1 MKKRCIGLLLAL
13 VMIAA
18 ILPVSAAHAAS
29 LPAAPNLNISYQQ
42 SGVSAGTI
50 RYVSQLRA
58 SGYFCLPYWQPFED
72 AAGHECYTASISM
85 ALSGLG
91 LDATPAALGTY
102 WNQRGHTGGSP
113 FATVAWDVGAFGAS
127 YLERPFAKAM
137 QAFVADPGTYSAPI
151 IHLTTYSQ
159 NGHYVMMAGQVNATT
174 FLVVDPASDA
184 PWTLKIENNVVEYL
198 RKGEMLSEELEPAVT
213 ELMKSFESDTVHLE
227 GLEFRIKSKSS
238 LMEKI
243 ARKVHEKGIEVEE
256 AAAGIAD
263 VLRYTMII
271 NDDEYVATT
280 KNVLDSFVEQG
291 YSVAEFENHWAD
303 VDYDYQGINTKL
315 RSPEG
320 FLIEL
325 QFHTPDSYDTK
336 QEKTHKYY
344 EIIRSEDATEEEK
357 AEAARIQHELFA
369 QVPVPEGVMEFTY
382 ET

>member
-1 MKKRCIGLLLAL
+1 MEKDRPMKSVRTHIDGANRIPLFIITVMLLFTTMIGCT
-13 VMIAA
+13 
-18 ILPVSAAHAAS
+18 
-29 LPAAPNLNISYQQ
+29 NQQ
-42 SGVSAGTI
+42 PST
-50 RYVSQLRA
+50 
-58 SGYFCLPYWQPFED
+58 
-72 AAGHECYTASISM
+72 
-85 ALSGLG
+85 
-91 LDATPAALGTY
+91 TPAKSQDVPVTTIEDEGT
-102 WNQRGHTGGSP
+102 
-113 FATVAWDVGAFGAS
+113 DVQAEAS
-127 YLERPFAKAM
+127 SEGDTTSQEDEQIGQIADEMIK
-137 QAFVADPGTYSAPI
+137 QA
-151 IHLTTYSQ
+151 
-159 NGHYVMMAGQVNATT
+159 
-174 FLVVDPASDA
+174 
-184 PWTLKIENNVVEYL
+184 
-198 RKGEMLSEELEPAVT
+198 EELEPAVT

-320 FLIEL
+320 LLIEL

-336 QEKTHKYY
+336 QNKTHRYY
-344 EIIRSEDATEEEK
+344 EIIRDENATEEEK
-357 AEAARIQHELFA
+357 AEASQRQHELFA
-369 QVPVPEGVMEFTY
+369 QVPIPEGVMEFTY